1 MKKKILVISSANMD
15 FVMRV
20 GEIPTAGRTVIESR
34 TYRYVPGGKGA
45 NSALAFSRL
54 GADCVFCTRLGQDA
68 NGEVLKSLYESAG
81 IDTRYIVNDE
91 THPTGLAVIMVE
103 DEGAN
108 RIIVYPGANEA
119 VCRADVEAALNC
131 RPDAVF
137 MQLEIGEQ
145 AILDAA
151 AMAAERAIPVFVDAG
166 PARMD
171 FPLAAMA
178 EMTVLSPNES
188 ETEIFTGINPDTE
201 ENCIA
206 AAKKLAAMGN
216 AQYIVIKL
224 GGRGAFVWDTEAVY
238 GELIASYPTQAV
250 DTTAAGDAFT
260 AALTLEY
267 LRSGDI
273 FRAVRYGNAV
283 GSITVSRAGASTSIP
298 TASEVD
304 AFLEQCGISL

>member
-1 MKKKILVISSANMD
+1 MKKKILVVSSANMD

-20 GEIPTAGRTVIESR
+20 GEIPTAGRSMIESR

-68 NGEVLKSLYESAG
+68 NGEVLKSLYDGAG
-81 IDTRYIVNDE
+81 IDTRYIVNDKD
-91 THPTGLAVIMVE
+91 HPTGLAVIMVE

-108 RIIVYPGANEA
+108 HIIVYPGANEA
-119 VCRADVEAALNC
+119 VCRADVEAALDCN
-131 RPDAVF
+131 PDAVF
-137 MQLEIGEQ
+137 MQLEIGER

-151 AMAAERAIPVFVDAG
+151 AMAAERSIPVFVDAG
-166 PARMD
+166 PARAD

-178 EMTVLSPNES
+178 GMTLLSPNES
-188 ETEIFTGINPDTE
+188 ETEIFTGIKPDTE
-201 ENCIA
+201 ERCIA
-206 AAKKLAAMGN
+206 AAQKLAAMGN
-216 AQYIVIKL
+216 AKYIVIKL
-224 GGRGAFVWDTEAVY
+224 GGRGAFVWDTVSAR
-238 GELIASYPTQAV
+238 GELIPSYAAEVV

-267 LRSGDI
+267 LRSGNM

-298 TASEVD
+298 CASEVD
-304 AFLEQCGISL
+304 AFLAERGIVL

>member
-119 VCRADVEAALNC
+119 VYRADVEAALDCN
-131 RPDAVF
+131 PDAVF

-151 AMAAERAIPVFVDAG
+151 AMAAERGIPVFVDAG
-166 PARMD
+166 PARAD

-216 AQYIVIKL
+216 TQYIVIKL

-304 AFLEQCGISL
+304 AFLAQRGISL